1 MKIKKILIAA
11 VFAMF
16 SSANVNA
23 FEMPSF
29 DGFSLGV
36 SGTGWQFDG
45 AKGSETTSSETR
57 EEDLAAI
64 LGSVFVEY
72 NLGPVSIGV
81 DFIPYTLATETS
93 ENNQIS
99 PALTDSGRTLIQ
111 ADIKEHVT
119 GYVVVPVVD
128 TGLFIRAAMMQ
139 ANFVTN
145 ETMATGSQYG
155 NADLEGFAV
164 SVGYQFDTDAGVS
177 IRAEAGHAEYDDI
190 NITGTGGDGTANT
203 VTATGLDGP
212 TAKLSIVKSF

>member
-23 FEMPSF
+23 IEMPSL
-29 DGFSLGV
+29 DGFSMGV
-36 SGTGWQFDG
+36 SGTGWDFGD

-57 EEDLAAI
+57 TETIQAI

-72 NLGPVSIGV
+72 DLGPMSVGV
-81 DFIPYTLATETS
+81 DFIPYKLESETS
-93 ENNQIS
+93 ENNQNS
-99 PALTDSGRTLIQ
+99 PLLTDSGRTLVQ
-111 ADIKEHVT
+111 ADIKQHT
-119 GYVVVPVVD
+119 TAYVVVPVVD
-128 TGLFIRAAMMQ
+128 TGLFVRAAIMD
-139 ANFVTN
+139 AKLITN
-145 ETMATGSQYG
+145 ETMATSSQYG

-164 SVGYQFDTDAGVS
+164 TVGYEIDTGTGVT

-190 NITGTGGDGTANT
+190 SITGTGGDDDANT
-203 VTATGLDGP
+203 VSLTGLDGP